1 MIPPSMI
8 PIPMISGT
16 EPEEGEANCGWMLH
30 PLAQIYP
37 NHSVRSGQ
45 PSRVCHSVEET
56 SKHRN
61 KIRVLRSGPEIA

>member
-1 MIPPSMI
+1 MTSD
-8 PIPMISGT
+8 T
-16 EPEEGEANCGWMLH
+16 EPDEVEANFGWMLY

-56 SKHRN
+56 SKHMN
-61 KIRVLRSGPEIA
+61 KIGFYQRGGPEIA